1 MINMEFNQDYIF
13 LNINPFLS
21 INSILLLRQSSKR
34 FTNYV
39 ILKQHKFIRNIHLN
53 YKTKLTSINI
63 LNTFNNN
70 DIYLI
75 HLYIDSNYFNT
86 FQFFNILQKKLQN
99 NLYQLTITYMA
110 KNPQFIINN
119 YIKYFIQTI
128 LINTNQ
134 YNNLININLTFPI
147 LWNIY
152 TFNLYNNNIV
162 INTLKIKISSKN
174 EIYYLSTLLNT
185 HNIFITNIIIS
196 DIILNITDFKSYWI
210 DYFKYENIN
219 KNINTNIQN
228 IILYTKTKQFNIL
241 FKFSQ

>member
-1 MINMEFNQDYIF
+1 
-13 LNINPFLS
+13 
-21 INSILLLRQSSKR
+21 
-34 FTNYV
+34 
-39 ILKQHKFIRNIHLN
+39 
-53 YKTKLTSINI
+53 
-63 LNTFNNN
+63 
-70 DIYLI
+70 
-75 HLYIDSNYFNT
+75 
-86 FQFFNILQKKLQN
+86 
-99 NLYQLTITYMA
+99 MA